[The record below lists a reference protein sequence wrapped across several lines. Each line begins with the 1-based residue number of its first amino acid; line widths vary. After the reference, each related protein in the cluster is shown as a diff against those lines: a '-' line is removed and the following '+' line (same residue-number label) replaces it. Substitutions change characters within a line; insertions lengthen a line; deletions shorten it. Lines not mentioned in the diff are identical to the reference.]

1 WGDAQDKACECDP
14 APDCGT
20 AGGGGPNP
28 GGSWDTFR
36 RAALARRSARTQAGD
51 DPARLIPQ
59 YGRHRYAVVNVAT
72 GQVEQRGRAGSAGIA
87 FSQLILSPNTP
98 YDILLLQEATLDEGR
113 IRIVTGASGSRLE
126 LPVIVIQDP
135 VSWDRDA
142 DGLHDGS
149 ELVLGTDPLDPDSDA
164 DGITDGAEAR
174 QGSNPLGAQPA
185 VTGVIASFD
194 TAGDARDVAALN
206 GYALVADGPSG
217 LAVFSVDAAGSP
229 VLLGQLPLA
238 GGADRVAW
246 DGGYAA
252 VAGRRSGLVSVNLR
266 DPAVPVAERTL
277 LAGRDVTALA
287 VAGSLVFAGASEGE
301 LAAADLATGEVLA
314 RVPTDGPVHDV
325 GVSGDRVY
333 VATATALL
341 VVSADPNDFRVL
353 GRYTG
358 LSFIAEG
365 LTGFRRLGVDG
376 ARVYVT
382 AYPGFDVFDATDPAA
397 PRRVGAAR
405 EAGPNSVKQV
415 LPNGVGLG
423 VAAVGINPRLDGTH
437 DVWVY
442 DLKDPADTARVLAQL
457 PTPGVARSLAWYNG
471 LVLVADG
478 PAGLQVVACLPP
490 DTARQAPAIE
500 LQTGA
505 LAGKA
510 EEGQY
515 LRVTARVTDD
525 VQVRRVVFR
534 LDGREVVS
542 DGAPP
547 FEARLL
553 MPGRAG
559 GRTSVRIEAA
569 AEDMGGNRTSAAAV
583 DLELVTDARP
593 PRLLR
598 SFPAADGGSAS
609 PRSASVTFSEP
620 VNVAT
625 LGPDKFFVR
634 TPGANGVLGDADDLT
649 LRDAVL
655 TYDAS
660 RHTARLAFPGPL
672 APGAYAL
679 VVRGVTDLA
688 GNPLEGETRIPF
700 VAGRG
705 LSAEYFDNADFT
717 APRVAR

>member
-1 WGDAQDKACECDP
+1 TDAEGRFKLEPAPVGRFFVHIDGRTAVGSQWPNGAYYPFVGKAWEAAAGVQTNLAGPTGEIFLPLIQAEALKPVSSTEATLVALAPAVVAANPQLAGVSLTVPANALFSDDGRRGGRVGIAPVPPDRLPEALPAGLAFPLVITVQTDGAMNFDRPVPVRFPNLPDPRTGRLLPPGEKSALWSFDHDKGGWEIVGPMTVTADGRFVETDPGVGIRQPGWHGTQPGTGAGGGPLGGPPPPCPDGGPSGRNCRQRPDFRPDDPANYNGCGPDGWDYLVPDNPNFLSPACATFYDACRAHDIGYNTCGRPKQTTDDQFLADMLAACQCLSGWRRTECELNARIYHKGVSSGGEGAWGDAQDKACECDP

-287 VAGSLVFAGASEGE
+287 VAGS
-301 LAAADLATGEVLA
+301 
-314 RVPTDGPVHDV
+314 
-325 GVSGDRVY
+325 
-333 VATATALL
+333 
-341 VVSADPNDFRVL
+341 
-353 GRYTG
+353 
-358 LSFIAEG
+358 
-365 LTGFRRLGVDG
+365 
-376 ARVYVT
+376 
-382 AYPGFDVFDATDPAA
+382 
-397 PRRVGAAR
+397 
-405 EAGPNSVKQV
+405 
-415 LPNGVGLG
+415 
-423 VAAVGINPRLDGTH
+423 
-437 DVWVY
+437 
-442 DLKDPADTARVLAQL
+442 
-457 PTPGVARSLAWYNG
+457 
-471 LVLVADG
+471 
-478 PAGLQVVACLPP
+478 
-490 DTARQAPAIE
+490 
-500 LQTGA
+500 
-505 LAGKA
+505 
-510 EEGQY
+510 
-515 LRVTARVTDD
+515 
-525 VQVRRVVFR
+525 
-534 LDGREVVS
+534 
-542 DGAPP
+542 
-547 FEARLL
+547 
-553 MPGRAG
+553 
-559 GRTSVRIEAA
+559 
-569 AEDMGGNRTSAAAV
+569 
-583 DLELVTDARP
+583 
-593 PRLLR
+593 
-598 SFPAADGGSAS
+598 
-609 PRSASVTFSEP
+609 
-620 VNVAT
+620 
-625 LGPDKFFVR
+625 
-634 TPGANGVLGDADDLT
+634 
-649 LRDAVL
+649 
-655 TYDAS
+655 
-660 RHTARLAFPGPL
+660 
-672 APGAYAL
+672 
-679 VVRGVTDLA
+679 
-688 GNPLEGETRIPF
+688 
-700 VAGRG
+700 
-705 LSAEYFDNADFT
+705 
-717 APRVAR
+717 